1 MNECIRN
8 FDKAARTYLTELT
21 ALGMSEQT
29 IVNYS
34 NRIKRFRDFWTAT
47 EPDEDPTPEA
57 VRNYRDNL
65 MGQGLSKATVKQ
77 YLVELKAFFEFA
89 CDVDFA
95 FFEKNPVSKRMYPK
109 ITNAD
114 DKIYDKI
121 LTVDDLKKLWVNE
134 RPNTNMGHKRWAR
147 NYAII
152 TLLLDGKI
160 RNSELLDLKLSD
172 IDFEYNEIE
181 IERGKGGK
189 RRLVT
194 VSDISISAIKLYL
207 ASGARPDYV
216 ADDDYLFG
224 TTAEKGNFGGK
235 TTSETAN
242 WHKGTNQWLS
252 SLVERHV
259 ATVTGK
265 HGFRTHSLRHNGA
278 MIDLNN
284 GASLERIQAELG
296 HSSKT
301 TTEIYTGRLQSVRK
315 ERGYK
320 EVVAVR
326 DQIAREN
333 LEMLEAM

>member
-1 MNECIRN
+1 MNACIKN
-8 FDKAARTYLTELT
+8 FDTATRAYLSELT
-21 ALGMSEQT
+21 ALGMSEKT
-29 IVNYS
+29 IQNYS
-34 NRIKRFRDFWTAT
+34 RRISRFRDFWANT
-47 EPDEDPTPEA
+47 EPTGDPMPEDI
-57 VRNYRDNL
+57 RNYRDYL
-65 MGQGLSKATVKQ
+65 TSGGLSKASVKQ

-89 CDVDFA
+89 CDIDYA
-95 FFEKNPVSKRMYPK
+95 FYERNPVSKKMYPK

-121 LTVDDLKKLWVNE
+121 LTADDLKKLWVNKC
-134 RPNTNMGHKRWAR
+134 PIQNMGKSRWAR

-160 RNSELLDLKLSD
+160 RNSELLDLRLSD
-172 IDFEYNEIE
+172 IDFEFNEIV
-181 IERGKGGK
+181 IRKGKGNK
-189 RRLVT
+189 RRWVT
-194 VSDISISAIKLYL
+194 VSNISISAIQLYL
-207 ASGARPDYV
+207 KSGARPAYV
-216 ADDDYLFG
+216 TDDDYLFG
-224 TTAEKGNFGGK
+224 TTAATGTFGGGTK
-235 TTSETAN
+235 TNREI
-242 WHKGTNQWLS
+242 WHQGTPQWLS

-265 HGFRTHSLRHNGA
+265 KGFRTHSLRHNGA

-315 ERGYK
+315 ERDYR